1 MGEFKNTFTEYLF
14 YNFQELYILCSLF
27 KKIKYTKLYMVHIP
41 ENMDLFLDNTDITGI
56 SLHKWD
62 MKNFYGSDPF
72 HIGNTGRFSF
82 FRLKPQLSFQE
93 NSYPSTSDG
102 VPCP

>member
-1 MGEFKNTFTEYLF
+1 
-14 YNFQELYILCSLF
+14 
-27 KKIKYTKLYMVHIP
+27 MVHIP

-102 VPCP
+102 VPCPWHNHKPCALCIVFLQPIDLADQLKMYFRSTAL